1 MKRLKLLF
9 ILQYCISCAIYSQS
23 LEDRDKKIIKRNN
36 IKTKIQM
43 DFSFEKG
50 KQSEQGKK
58 ISVTTY
64 TKSGD
69 VLEENTLDNK
79 EQVIGWE
86 KYQYNETGNRVFY
99 ERTSGVNKYNKTYK
113 YDANNN
119 VVQESG
125 FNGAENFKNNITYDS
140 KGKPVEI
147 IYSIN
152 DHLDERRIYEYTG
165 TVSIISIYKTGN
177 VLSSKLKLVYDEKG
191 NIIEE
196 TMYSMDNKE
205 LEKKILSYDNA
216 SRQIA
221 EEKIKGGIFFYKL
234 TNTYNYKGNI
244 LTVSEENTTDKKF
257 VKKSYDY
264 DANDN
269 LTEYH
274 WRRNPND
281 DFNVK
286 TYTYDSHGICQTEH
300 TFYPSTKF
308 ELLTKYEYEFY

>member
-1 MKRLKLLF
+1 MKRLNILF
-9 ILQYCISCAIYSQS
+9 IFLYCISCTIYSQS
-23 LEDRDKKIIKRNN
+23 TEEREKKIIIRNN
-36 IKTKIQM
+36 IKTKIQW
-43 DFSFEKG
+43 DFSFDKAI
-50 KQSEQGKK
+50 QSEQGKK

-64 TKSGD
+64 SKSGD
-69 VLEENTLDNK
+69 IMEENTLDNK
-79 EQVIGWE
+79 GQVIGWE
-86 KYQYNETGNRVFY
+86 KYQYNDKGDRMFY
-99 ERTSGVNKYNKTYK
+99 ERVNGVNKYNKTFQ
-113 YDANNN
+113 YDARNN

-125 FNGAENFKNNITYDS
+125 FNGAENFKNNITYDP
-140 KGKPVEI
+140 KGKPVQI

-152 DHLDERRIYEYTG
+152 DHLDEKRLYEYIG
-165 TVSIISIYKTGN
+165 TVSIISIYKIGN

-234 TNTYNYKGNI
+234 TNTYNFKGDI

-264 DANDN
+264 DVNEN
-269 LTEYH
+269 LIEYK

-281 DFNVK
+281 EFNVK
-286 TYTYDSHGICQTEH
+286 TYTYDSKGMCQTEH
-300 TFYPSTKF
+300 TYYPATKF